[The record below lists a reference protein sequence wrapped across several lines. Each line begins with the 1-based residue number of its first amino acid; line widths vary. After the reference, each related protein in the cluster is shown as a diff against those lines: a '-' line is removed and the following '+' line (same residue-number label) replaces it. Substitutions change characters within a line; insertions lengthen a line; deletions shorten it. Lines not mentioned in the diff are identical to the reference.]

1 MLRQGNQFVRRALW
15 GSLLGLWMTGLVAG
29 ALALWNYA
37 SAPGTAGQSPE
48 RWPAQVP
55 VPVQAGHPT
64 LVMLAHPRCPC
75 TRASLSELA
84 KLVEQS
90 RGETAIWV
98 LFLRPP
104 AAEEGWEN
112 SDLWQLAK
120 SIPGVRVQV
129 DRNGEA
135 AKAFGGETSGH
146 LLFYGANG
154 ALMYSGGITA
164 ARGQVGRS
172 AGGDAVRVALQG
184 GEPSQTQAPIFGCP
198 LQTPFSTP

>member
-1 MLRQGNQFVRRALW
+1 LMAYDNTPG
-15 GSLLGLWMTGLVAG
+15 VA
-29 ALALWNYA
+29 AD
-37 SAPGTAGQSPE
+37 APVDWPAGTALTRHPE
-48 RWPAQVP
+48 A
-55 VPVQAGHPT
+55 PT